1 MRQVSKLPNI
11 TKVISARNPN
21 QMELLGATNSTQ
33 SADLILMKYYLRF
46 STHIYMRLNHHN
58 RFRRSCL

>member
-11 TKVISARNPN
+11 TKVISARTPS

-33 SADLILMKYYLRF
+33 PADLILMKYYL
-46 STHIYMRLNHHN
+46 L
-58 RFRRSCL
+58 FRTYIHVYATEPS